1 MADYFVDST
10 TGDNGDNGTTMDL
23 AWATLEYA
31 MESGGLVAGDIV
43 WVRRIHVEY
52 SGAPTSNIE
61 MAYSGSVAA
70 GPIQI
75 IGWPRPEIPAATIT
89 EGDWTNGSTTVD
101 NIVGITCD
109 REKHL
114 GRFAVGPDGNRYL
127 ITKIT
132 DSNTIIIDREYAGST
147 VTGTDGAFSIEE
159 DEDYDLAQAIDDS
172 GWTIQKT
179 DYNGDAIDMP
189 TVDFQDEAYYIRLSI
204 RNKIKNIEIRDSSN
218 NTYGTLDFQNGGTN
232 SEMIGCLL
240 HQSNNSMLVRNGGRS
255 YRLRRCIL
263 TGNGAAGSNNI
274 GIKDESAGNKISLQD
289 VAIYGFYQCIYGRI
303 SHELRNVNIG
313 VEEISTS
320 TDLYLYYFKGT
331 MFGSDVK
338 LGSAGKGAGGGGGGK
353 LLFENYG
360 KSLGAHYFFY
370 KFGDTTIVK
379 TDVVDGSGDPEKR
392 SGGADSVIEYTATN
406 NNASEGVS
414 DLGLIRVFTHEF
426 EMDTT
431 SRSYRYYV
439 QAEDGIAADEL
450 WLEAEYV
457 SAYDDDSEYVIAT
470 QKSDEA
476 ITVRSGADDWSQYIE
491 VTGIAPAV
499 ASKVRIKCYCSYYH
513 ATNAIY
519 IDPMVVIS

>member
-31 MESGGLVAGDIV
+31 MESGGLAAGDNV
-43 WVRRIHVEY
+43 WVRRVHVEY
-52 SGAPTSNIE
+52 SGAPTSDIV
-61 MAYSGSVAA
+61 MAYYGSVAG

-132 DSNTIIIDREYAGST
+132 DSNTIIIDREYVGST

-172 GWTIQKT
+172 GWTIQKS
-179 DYNGDAIDMP
+179 DYNGDAIDLP
-189 TVDFQDEAYYIRLSI
+189 CVDFQDEAYSI
-204 RNKIKNIEIRDSSN
+204 RTDSRNIIKNIEFRDSTDS
-218 NTYGTLDFQNGGTN
+218 TGGAVDFWL
-232 SEMIGCLL
+232 SEQSKFIGCLI
-240 HQSNNSMLVRNGGRS
+240 HQSNNAPIIRNNNLNS
-255 YRLRRCIL
+255 LERCIV
-263 TGNGAAGSNNI
+263 TGNGAAGSSNK
-274 GIKDESAGNKISLQD
+274 GIVGDGTLISKNT
-289 VAIYGFYQCIYGRI
+289 AIYGFYYCIDYNSGRI
-303 SHELRNVNIG
+303 ELFNVNIG
-313 VEEISTS
+313 VEEVSAGNDIRFYNS
-320 TDLYLYYFKGT
+320 
-331 MFGSDVK
+331 MAAIFGVDIK
-338 LGSAGKGAGGGGGGK
+338 TGSAGIGTLGTRGG
-353 LLFENYG
+353 FFQAENYG
-360 KSLGAHYFFY
+360 KDLGSHYFFHSL
-370 KFGDTTIVK
+370 GDTTIIK
-379 TDVVDGSGDPEKR
+379 TDVVEGSGDPEKR
-392 SGGADSVIEYTATN
+392 SSGADSVIEYTATSN
-406 NNASEGVS
+406 HQYAGVS
-414 DLGLIRVFTHEF
+414 DLGYMRVFTHEF
-426 EMDTT
+426 EVDTA
-431 SRSYRYYV
+431 SKSYRYYV

-457 SAYDDDSEYVIAT
+457 SAYDDDSEYIIAT